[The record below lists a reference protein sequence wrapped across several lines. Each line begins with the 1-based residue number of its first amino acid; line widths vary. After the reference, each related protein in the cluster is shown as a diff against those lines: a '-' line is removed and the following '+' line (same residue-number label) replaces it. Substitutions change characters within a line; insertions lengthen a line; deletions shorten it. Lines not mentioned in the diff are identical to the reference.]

1 MDFDFKTIGIL
12 LGGIASGIGGLKIFE
27 YLLGTK
33 KENRSDFESIIDVL
47 NEDNK
52 RLRAEQ
58 QEMSRELKEVVAAQA
73 RDREEFHK
81 MSMKL
86 QLMES
91 AHYDLPVPAWLK
103 DTNGV
108 MLAINPAYE
117 ELFLTPLGLNPSD
130 YIGKTD
136 VEFWGETIGRP
147 YMVKDQQVFRNG
159 KSELCIETVPLPNKE
174 TTRYLILKY
183 VRTAGNV
190 KIGIAGMAFKEM
202 KPNETI

>member
-1 MDFDFKTIGIL
+1 MNFDFQTIGTA
-12 LGGIASGIGGLKIFE
+12 IAGVVAGVGGLRVFDFF
-27 YLLGTK
+27 LGKK
-33 KENRSDFESIIDVL
+33 KESRYDFKSIITTYG
-47 NEDNK
+47 EDNE
-52 RLRAEQ
+52 RLRLKMDAMEAELKAQKEQ
-58 QEMSRELKEVVAAQA
+58 QLK
-73 RDREEFHK
+73 DKEEIHK
-81 MSMKL
+81 LSMKL

-91 AHYDLPVPAWLK
+91 AHYDLPIPSWLK

-117 ELFLTPLGLNPSD
+117 ELFLTPLGLNPSN

-159 KSELCIETVPLPNKE
+159 KSELCIETVPLPNEE